1 MNPRKAGKLFIVLM
15 ISLIAFGFGS
25 YANALNSGNDITSG
39 IVPSMIKSNT
49 NEQISTVGDPSFEPV
64 YLMRQFYNITNSTN
78 STKNSTK
85 NNTHNSTN
93 STKNSTKNSTWSLD

>member
-1 MNPRKAGKLFIVLM
+1 MNSKKAGKLFIVLM

-25 YANALNSGNDITSG
+25 CANALNSGNDITSG

-64 YLMRQFYNITNSTN
+64 YLMKQFYNMT
-78 STKNSTK
+78 
-85 NNTHNSTN
+85 NSTN
-93 STKNSTKNSTWSLD
+93 STKNSTKNSTWSLN

>member
-25 YANALNSGNDITSG
+25 CANALNSGNDITSG

-64 YLMRQFYNITNSTN
+64 YLMKQFYNMTNSTN

-93 STKNSTKNSTWSLD
+93 STKNSTKNSTWSLN

>member
-25 YANALNSGNDITSG
+25 CANALNSGNDITSG

-64 YLMRQFYNITNSTN
+64 YLMKQFYNMTNSTN

-93 STKNSTKNSTWSLD
+93 STKNSSKNSTWSIN